1 MSLKANLNTKAIYIN
16 LALEAAKLKT
26 QAENLNITESL
37 KAKYI
42 KALNK
47 EIDYFFKQSNLNSKI
62 NSLYLASNISED
74 SDLKYL
80 KPVLKTIEQ
89 YINFSKDV
97 EVSLEI
103 IPKDLSQDF
112 FKEIKELGINRLV
125 YKVNSFSQSNQK
137 YLIDEVS
144 RREIE
149 TCLNYANLYG
159 LNNNSIDLIY
169 AFPEQDKEELID
181 DLESIYKLNFK
192 HIYFTSYLAELEDFS
207 HLKDEAI
214 DKERKFYHLIRNYFI
229 SRDYK
234 HLELHILAK
243 DGYASRQNRVYYEGK
258 TYLGF
263 GLNASGYV
271 NKCRY
276 KNPSSLEEYLEKS
289 KLNKPYAGLE
299 YIDTEAEQSE
309 YLILALSTSKGINLK
324 EYQQKFSKNLDASKI
339 KTLNKFT
346 KRGLLDKKQ
355 ASFRLS
361 AEGLDYSQHILS
373 ELLYS

>member
-1 MSLKANLNTKAIYIN
+1 MSPKANLNTKAIYIN
-16 LALEAAKLKT
+16 LALEQAKLKT
-26 QAENLNITESL
+26 QAENLSIIESL

-42 KALNK
+42 KALNS
-47 EIDYFFKQSNLNSKI
+47 EIDYFFKNHRLNSKV

-74 SDLKYL
+74 GDLKYL
-80 KPVLKTIEQ
+80 KSILKTIEQ
-89 YINFSKDV
+89 YINFSEDV

-112 FKEIKELGINRLV
+112 FREIKDLGINRLV
-125 YKVNSFSQSNQK
+125 YKVNSFSKSNK
-137 YLIDEVS
+137 NYLIDKVS
-144 RREIE
+144 KKETE

-159 LNNNSIDLIY
+159 LDNTSIDLIY
-169 AFPEQDKEELID
+169 AFPEQNEEELFEE
-181 DLESIYKLNFK
+181 LESIYKFNFK
-192 HIYFTSYLAELEDFS
+192 HIYFTSYLSELEDLS
-207 HLKDEAI
+207 RLSDEAV
-214 DKERKFYHLIRNYFI
+214 DKERKFYHLIRNFFI

-243 DGYASRQNRVYYEGK
+243 DGFASEQNKVYYEGK

-263 GLNASGYV
+263 GLNASGYI

-276 KNPSSLEEYLEKS
+276 KNPSSLEEYLEKT
-289 KLNKPYAGLE
+289 KLNKPYAGIE
-299 YIDTEAEQSE
+299 FIDQEAEQIE

-324 EYQQKFSKNLDASKI
+324 EYQQKFSKNLDAGKI

-346 KRGLLDKKQ
+346 KMGLLDKKQ
-355 ASFRLS
+355 ASYRLS
-361 AEGLDYSQHILS
+361 AKGLDYSQHILS